1 MTAAVRIYTASSSA
15 TAPAECAGHVL
26 VSGSYGGDYNAFH
39 AGKRGIRGVVLNDAG
54 VGKDDAGIRGLIY
67 LDRIG
72 LPGATADAN
81 TCHIGDGEHML
92 ASGVVSHV
100 NESAQRYGCAV
111 GQSVRQCAE
120 HMRAAPIV
128 VEQMPPIRGGG
139 RYVIR
144 EVPGEPRVIALDA
157 APMLEAN
164 DAGSIVVTGSHAA
177 LFRGKPDGLI
187 QPDVYA
193 IFFSDAG
200 IGLDDA
206 GVTRL
211 PLLDERHIMAGAACA
226 QSAEIGDA
234 RSIYADGVLSRVNAT
249 AAAAGATTG
258 MRVRDFI
265 ERLIARAQGAG

>member
-1 MTAAVRIYTASSSA
+1 MSPAVRIYTASSSA

-26 VSGSYGGDYNAFH
+26 VSGSYGGEYNAFH

-54 VGKDDAGIRGLIY
+54 VGRDGAGIRGLAY
-67 LDRIG
+67 LDRVG
-72 LPGATADAN
+72 LPGATADAC

-92 ASGVVSHV
+92 ACGVVSHV

-111 GQSVRQCAE
+111 GQTVRQCADL
-120 HMRAAPIV
+120 MRAAPIV
-128 VEQMPPIRGGG
+128 TQEMPPIRGGG
-139 RYVIR
+139 RYVLR

-157 APMLEAN
+157 APMLEAG

-200 IGLDDA
+200 VGLDDA

-211 PLLDERHIMAGAACA
+211 PLLDERHIVAGAA
-226 QSAEIGDA
+226 SADSAAIGDA
-234 RSIYADGVLSRVNAT
+234 RSTYADGVLSRVNAS
-249 AAAAGATTG
+249 ARAAGAAPG

-265 ERLIARAQGAG
+265 DRLLARAKGAG

>member
-1 MTAAVRIYTASSSA
+1 VAAPVQIFTASSSA

-26 VSGSYGGDYNAFH
+26 VSGSYGGEYNAFH

-54 VGKDDAGIRGLIY
+54 VGRDGAGIRGLAY
-67 LDRIG
+67 LDRVG

-92 ASGVVSHV
+92 SCGVISHV

-111 GQSVRQCAE
+111 GQSVRHCAE

-128 VEQMPPIRGGG
+128 AAQMPPISGGG

-144 EVPGEPRVIALDA
+144 ELPGEPRVIALDA
-157 APMLEAN
+157 APMLEAS

-200 IGLDDA
+200 VGLDAA

-211 PLLDERHIMAGAACA
+211 PLLDERHIVAGAASA
-226 QSAEIGDA
+226 QSAAIGDA

-249 AAAAGATTG
+249 ARAAGGAPG
-258 MRVRDFI
+258 MRIRHFV
-265 ERLIARAQGAG
+265 ELLIARAKGAG